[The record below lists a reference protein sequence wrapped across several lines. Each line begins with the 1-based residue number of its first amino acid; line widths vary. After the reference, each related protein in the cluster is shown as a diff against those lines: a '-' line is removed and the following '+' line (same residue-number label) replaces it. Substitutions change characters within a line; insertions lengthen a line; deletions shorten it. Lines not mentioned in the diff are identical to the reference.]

1 MLVVWDAVSNDVAQ
15 LLETQLRFHKKGHFN
30 DSSRVV
36 PVHVLSQ
43 PLSVSRWKWVD
54 DDAYVVGKNHIYRIK
69 TKKKGNRVEECCK
82 RSEHTQIKRVPMT
95 E

>member
-1 MLVVWDAVSNDVAQ
+1 M
-15 LLETQLRFHKKGHFN
+15 
-30 DSSRVV
+30 V

-54 DDAYVVGKNHIYRIK
+54 DDAYVVGKIISIESK
-69 TKKKGNRVEECCK
+69 QKKKEIESKNVV
-82 RSEHTQIKRVPMT
+82 SEHTQIKRVPMT